1 LVCSAAA
8 SVGRRS
14 HLAVKT
20 FAIVVAAGRSA
31 RMGGAGGKG
40 FLAIGGQLM
49 AIYSLTTPDDWEW
62 AESYARTQQAE

>member
-1 LVCSAAA
+1 
-8 SVGRRS
+8 
-14 HLAVKT
+14 VKT